1 MNIYDYLV
9 VGSGFY
15 GVVMAEQIR
24 KAGKS
29 VLVLEK
35 REHIGGNCY
44 SYEHEG
50 TDIPIHKYGTHVFRT
65 SNRDI
70 WQYINGFGTFNR
82 YQHRVLTTYRNKV
95 FSMPINLG
103 TINSFYGINLKP
115 FEVEEFMTG
124 KRGNFPDPQN
134 LEEKAITL
142 IGEDLYKAFFRGY
155 TIKQWDRDPK
165 ELPAD
170 IINRLPVRKSYYDSY
185 YDDIYQGVPI
195 EEYTNLFKSMLQ
207 GIPVEV
213 NTDFLVDREYWQRRS
228 RKVIYTGPIDRYFEY
243 AHGELGWRSVHFE
256 TELIDVDDFQGTSV
270 MNYADIDV
278 PYTRI
283 HEPKHLHPEKR
294 FMSNSTVVIRE
305 YSASGHDE
313 PFYPV
318 NSLRD
323 REIYQKY
330 AEVAG
335 KETKVVFGGRLAE
348 YKYYAMHEVVE
359 KALKD
364 VKELITGRP

>member
-1 MNIYDYLV
+1 MNSYDYLV

-15 GVVMAEQIR
+15 GAVVAEQIK

-44 SYEHEG
+44 SCEYGG
-50 TDIPIHKYGTHVFRT
+50 TDIRLHKYGTHVFRT
-65 SNRDI
+65 SNKDL
-70 WQYINGFGTFNR
+70 WEYINGFGTFNR
-82 YQHRVLTTYRNKV
+82 YQHRVLTTYQNKV

-103 TINSFYGINLKP
+103 TINSFYGLNLKP
-115 FEVEEFMTG
+115 FEVEEFMST
-124 KRGNFPDPQN
+124 KRGRFPNPHN
-134 LEEKAITL
+134 LEEKAINL
-142 IGEDLYKAFFRGY
+142 VGVDLYEVFFKGY

-195 EEYTNLFKSMLQ
+195 EEYTNLFQSILQ

-213 NTDFLVDREYWQRRS
+213 STDFLADREYWRKRS

-243 AHGELGWRSVHFE
+243 IHGELGWRSVHFE
-256 TELIDVDDFQGTSV
+256 TEIIDVDDFQGTSV

-283 HEPKHLHPEKR
+283 HEPKHLHPEKT
-294 FMSNSTVVIRE
+294 STLNSTVIMRE
-305 YSASGHDE
+305 YSTSGRDE

-318 NSLRD
+318 NSLKD
-323 REIYQKY
+323 REMYQKY
-330 AEVAG
+330 AGEAA

-348 YKYYAMHEVVE
+348 YKYYAMNEVIE
-359 KALKD
+359 KALTD
-364 VKELITGRP
+364 VKALITA